1 MRHQGRERPLFMR
14 GLGDG
19 GGILLNPLNAWSII
33 VGGKGGFS
41 DEGEWR
47 RLCLRRHGGGPE
59 EGRSLRLALVSDLH
73 VDISQRNW
81 ELVPQLAELLKIID
95 PEAFII
101 CGDIS
106 PELGDVEYALDCF
119 SSLSCVKMFV
129 PGNQDIWVL
138 SESMQ
143 EQGHDSYEKY
153 FFHLPRLCRRN
164 GFVPLW
170 MEPQVIRGIGFAG
183 SIGWYDFTFREDR
196 HPEDGRPGPA
206 AAAPD
211 DAENH
216 VWNDLRWACWNDL
229 ASMMEGGLGPFRRP
243 DVEVARDFI
252 ARLEQDLQTLERIPG
267 VEEIVVAL
275 HHPPFPQLLEG
286 TVAARL
292 GEYCSFLGSQD
303 MGKMLLLHNRVT
315 TVLCGHLHERRD
327 ITVDRLRL
335 ICSPVGY
342 LAEDRRR
349 NLAIAESA
357 LTVFHLLE
365 GEDLLLL

>member
-1 MRHQGRERPLFMR
+1 
-14 GLGDG
+14 
-19 GGILLNPLNAWSII
+19 
-33 VGGKGGFS
+33 
-41 DEGEWR
+41 
-47 RLCLRRHGGGPE
+47 
-59 EGRSLRLALVSDLH
+59 LRLALVSDLH
-73 VDISQRNW
+73 VDISQKNW
-81 ELVPQLAELLKIID
+81 ELVPQLAELAKIID
-95 PEAFII
+95 PEVFIV

-119 SSLSCVKMFV
+119 SALGCVKLFI

-138 SESMQ
+138 SDSLQ

-153 FFHLPRLCRRN
+153 FFHLPQICRRN

-170 MEPQVIRGIGFAG
+170 MEPQVIRGVGFAG
-183 SIGWYDFTFREDR
+183 SIGWYDFTFREDDLAQEPPIPA
-196 HPEDGRPGPA
+196 PEDA
-206 AAAPD
+206 D
-211 DAENH
+211 NH
-216 VWNDLRWACWNDL
+216 VWNDLRWACWNDISSL
-229 ASMMEGGLGPFRRP
+229 VDGGLGPYRRP

-286 TVAARL
+286 STARRL
-292 GEYCSFLGSQD
+292 GEYCSFLGSQE
-303 MGKMLLLHNRVT
+303 MGKMLLRHVKVT
-315 TVLCGHLHERRD
+315 TVLCGHLHEARD
-327 ITVDRLRL
+327 LTVERLRL

-342 LAEDRRR
+342 LAKDRRK
-349 NLAIAESA
+349 NLAIAEEA

>member
-1 MRHQGRERPLFMR
+1 
-14 GLGDG
+14 
-19 GGILLNPLNAWSII
+19 
-33 VGGKGGFS
+33 
-41 DEGEWR
+41 
-47 RLCLRRHGGGPE
+47 
-59 EGRSLRLALVSDLH
+59 LRLALVSDLH

-95 PEAFII
+95 PEAFIV
-101 CGDIS
+101 CGDVS

-119 SSLSCVKMFV
+119 SDLNCVKMFV

-138 SESMQ
+138 SEAMQ
-143 EQGHDSYEKY
+143 EEGHDSYEKY
-153 FFHLPRLCRRN
+153 YFHLPRLCRRN

-183 SIGWYDFTFREDR
+183 SIGWYDFTFREE
-196 HPEDGRPGPA
+196 EDSTESAEDLATEDTAQTSPGEA
-206 AAAPD
+206 A
-211 DAENH
+211 NH

-229 ASMMEGGLGPFRRP
+229 ASMVEGGLGPYRRS

-252 ARLEQDLQTLERIPG
+252 ARLDQDLQTLERIPG

-286 TVAARL
+286 ATALRL
-292 GEYCSFLGSQD
+292 GEYRSFLGSRE
-303 MGKMLLLHNRVT
+303 MGRMLLRHPRVT
-315 TVLCGHLHERRD
+315 TVLCGHLHEHRD
-327 ITVDRLRL
+327 ITVERLRL